1 MLLRLQP
8 RADERAAL
16 AFEDLASGLDAGL
29 SLALLGIDAGA
40 NERVLPDLFA
50 RRHIV
55 LDPSEDLVLVAAWRA
70 GRAPVSLRLLA
81 EQRRSRSQ
89 LSRTILSG
97 LVYPTLLCVT
107 AALVSFVM
115 ASVPGMRWLPWTV
128 LVLLGIGAGIGLLL
142 LRALGRGSA
151 LVQELPLVGPWLL
164 GIGEIPYLESLCGLY
179 GAGVPLLTAHPQ
191 AVATSPVADVRARL
205 QRADAYLQE
214 GRPLGEALSAAE
226 ALHAE
231 TRDLLASGER
241 AGGLEDALLRSL
253 RRRRDVVN
261 RNTATL
267 GRMLA
272 WSLYVF
278 GAGIAVFVIFSHY
291 SVLNSFI
298 PRRHH

>member
-16 AFEDLASGLDAGL
+16 AFEDLASGIDAGL
-29 SLALLGIDAGA
+29 SLAMLGIDAAA

-50 RRHIV
+50 RRRIV

-81 EQRRSRSQ
+81 EQRRSRAQ
-89 LSRTILSG
+89 LARTIGGG
-97 LVYPTLLCVT
+97 LVYPILLCTV
-107 AALVSFVM
+107 ALLVSFVLR
-115 ASVPGMRWLPWTV
+115 SLPGMRWLPWTV
-128 LVLLGIGAGIGLLL
+128 LVLLGVGAGLGFAL
-142 LRALGRGSA
+142 LRALGRGA
-151 LVQELPLVGPWLL
+151 AVLREAPLVGPWLL
-164 GIGEIPYLESLCGLY
+164 GMGEIPYLEALCGLY
-179 GAGVPLLTAHPQ
+179 GAGVPLLAAHPQ

-214 GRPLGEALSAAE
+214 GRPLGEALAAAD

-231 TRDLLASGER
+231 TRDLLANGER

-253 RRRRDVVN
+253 RRRRDVVH
-261 RNTATL
+261 RNAAAL

-278 GAGIAVFVIFSHY
+278 GAGIAVFVIFSNYRALGSLH
-291 SVLNSFI
+291 
-298 PRRHH
+298 PHR

>member
-16 AFEDLASGLDAGL
+16 AFEDLASGIDAGL
-29 SLALLGIDAGA
+29 SLAALGIDAA
-40 NERVLPDLFA
+40 AHERVLPDLFA
-50 RRHIV
+50 RRRIV

-81 EQRRSRSQ
+81 EQRRSRAQ
-89 LSRTILSG
+89 LARTIGGG

-107 AALVSFVM
+107 ALLVSFVLR
-115 ASVPGMRWLPWTV
+115 SLPGMRWLPWTV
-128 LVLLGIGAGIGLLL
+128 LVLLGVGAGLGFAL
-142 LRALGRGSA
+142 LRALGRGSPR
-151 LVQELPLVGPWLL
+151 LQEVPLLGPWLV
-164 GIGEIPYLESLCGLY
+164 GMGEIPYLESLCGLY
-179 GAGVPLLTAHPQ
+179 GAGVPLLAAHPQ
-191 AVATSPVADVRARL
+191 AVATSPVAYVRARL

-214 GRPLGEALSAAE
+214 GRPLGEALAAAD

-231 TRDLLASGER
+231 TRDLLTNGER

-261 RNTATL
+261 RNAAAL

-272 WSLYVF
+272 WAIYLF
-278 GAGIAVFVIFSHY
+278 GAGVAVYVILSYYGTLGSLLH
-291 SVLNSFI
+291 
-298 PRRHH
+298 PHR

>member
-50 RRHIV
+50 RRRIA

-81 EQRRSRSQ
+81 EQRRSRAQ
-89 LSRTILSG
+89 LARTIAG
-97 LVYPTLLCVT
+97 RLVYPTLLCVV
-107 AALVSFVM
+107 AMLVSFVLR
-115 ASVPGMRWLPWTV
+115 SLPGMRWLPWTV
-128 LVLLGIGAGIGLLL
+128 LALLGIGAGLGFAL

-151 LVQELPLVGPWLL
+151 LVKELPLVGPWLV
-164 GIGEIPYLESLCGLY
+164 GMGEIPYLEALCGLY
-179 GAGVPLLTAHPQ
+179 GAGVPLLAAHPQ
-191 AVATSPVADVRARL
+191 AVATSPVADVRERL
-205 QRADAYLQE
+205 QRADAFLQQ
-214 GRPLGEALSAAE
+214 GRPLGEALAAAD

-231 TRDLLASGER
+231 TRDLLANGER

-253 RRRRDVVN
+253 RRRRDVVS
-261 RNTATL
+261 RNAAAL

-272 WSLYVF
+272 WGIYLF
-278 GAGIAVFVIFSHY
+278 GAGIAVFVILSYYRALGSLIHA
-291 SVLNSFI
+291 
-298 PRRHH
+298 H